1 MSIKVKFYTI
11 LSIILTIGCTIK
23 KEIPADIEFTVVS
36 KLRDSIPAVEVSF
49 NYVSDKNGLIKLRYE
64 NNSWGNN
71 DLFNCIQDLQV
82 LPKPENIEFNK
93 DSSFITIKT
102 TPNLLLSINYKII
115 QDYKGPPSNQRRYRP
130 MMDKNYFHVLG
141 MRLFMIPEGVFESE
155 SSNANIKINYKRAS
169 ENEFFHSSFGKE
181 NVQNIEV
188 NREDLYASFFV
199 GGDYRRYSF
208 THKKDSIYFIT
219 RGDWKSFTDQDIL
232 NQLKQTISAQKEFW
246 SDPRRGNFSV
256 TLTPTYETW
265 YSVGGSGFSNSFISF
280 ASNNEKVTLTQMKWL
295 YNHELFHK
303 WVGRTIQIEND
314 VEQYWFSEGFTDYY
328 SYKLMLKNDFLNV
341 SEYIKILNKDVITP
355 HYKDPVNTVPNSKL
369 TFNEY
374 WSNYA
379 KYMKLPYRR
388 GLLYA
393 FLLDSQIK
401 KQSNYTQSLDNLMID
416 LFQLSLKDE
425 ALRLNQKVFIQNL
438 VKYLNHSKVKSD
450 FERYILEGNLI
461 DFQDQLPDGLS
472 IENKNNIS
480 LLKLDSE
487 NYIEITNRL
496 KF

>member
-49 NYVSDKNGLIKLRYE
+49 DYTSDKNGLIKLRYE

-71 DLFNCIQDLQV
+71 NLFNCIQDLQV

-102 TPNLLLSINYKII
+102 TPDLLSSINYKII
-115 QDYKGPPSNQRRYRP
+115 QDYKGLPLNQHRYRP

-155 SSNANIKINYKRAS
+155 SSKANIKINYKRAS

-181 NVQNIEV
+181 SVQNIEV

-208 THKKDSIYFIT
+208 IHQKDTIYFIT

-246 SDPRRGNFSV
+246 NDSRKGDFSV
-256 TLTPTYETW
+256 TLIPTYETW

-341 SEYIKILNKDVITP
+341 SEYIKILNKDVIIP

-393 FLLDSQIK
+393 FLLDNQIK
-401 KQSNYTQSLDNLMID
+401 KQSNYAQSLDNLMID

-425 ALRLNQKVFIQNL
+425 ALRLNQKIFTQNL
-438 VKYLNHSKVKSD
+438 VKYLNHSKVKTD

-461 DFQDQLPDGLS
+461 DFQNELPDGLS
-472 IENKNNIS
+472 IESKNNIP